1 MRTEHHSGEEWLS
14 ATELGEWLGIGRSK
28 AYALLREEIP
38 AHRIGKS
45 TLRVRRDDVEAWL
58 QSNRHPNRA
67 SDNPE
72 RKFPS

>member
-1 MRTEHHSGEEWLS
+1 MRTEHHSGDEEWLS
-14 ATELGEWLGIGRSK
+14 ATELGKWLGIGRSK

-58 QSNRHPNRA
+58 QSNRYPQQN
-67 SDNPE
+67 
-72 RKFPS
+72 

>member
-1 MRTEHHSGEEWLS
+1 MRTEHHSGDKEWLS

-58 QSNRHPNRA
+58 QSNRHPQQN
-67 SDNPE
+67 
-72 RKFPS
+72 

>member
-14 ATELGEWLGIGRSK
+14 ATELGEWLRIGRSK

-58 QSNRHPNRA
+58 QSNRDPQQN
-67 SDNPE
+67 
-72 RKFPS
+72 

>member
-1 MRTEHHSGEEWLS
+1 MRTEHHSADEEWLS
-14 ATELGEWLGIGRSK
+14 ATELGKWLGIGPSK

-58 QSNRHPNRA
+58 QSNRHPQR
-67 SDNPE
+67 D
-72 RKFPS
+72 

>member
-1 MRTEHHSGEEWLS
+1 MRTEHHSGKEEWLS

-58 QSNRHPNRA
+58 QSNRRPQQN
-67 SDNPE
+67 
-72 RKFPS
+72 

>member
-1 MRTEHHSGEEWLS
+1 MRTEHHSGDEEWLS

-45 TLRVRRDDVEAWL
+45 ILRVRRDDVEAWL
-58 QSNRHPNRA
+58 QSNRHPRQ
-67 SDNPE
+67 D
-72 RKFPS
+72 